1 MATDPSHLDALAR
14 DLDAVLAAAR
24 DLFRRSTAG
33 QLTWSPDSRTWSIV
47 EIFDHLR
54 VTGSLYYPRLRAAID
69 RAREKGRT
77 AAAPF
82 RPGWVGRLF
91 IKLLQPDSKRRF
103 KVPRSFKPARK
114 PDLAAL
120 EHYLEQQRD
129 LKDLIRLAGG
139 VNLNRT
145 RFGSP
150 ITPLV
155 RFSIGEGLT
164 LMVVH
169 QQRHLR
175 QAERLSGRRDFP
187 AG

>member
-1 MATDPSHLDALAR
+1 MAPDPSHLDALAR

-24 DLFRRSTAG
+24 DLFQRSTAE

-47 EIFDHLR
+47 AIFDHLE
-54 VTGSLYYPRLRAAID
+54 VTGSLYYPRLQAAID

-77 AAAPF
+77 TAAPF

-91 IKLLQPDSKRRF
+91 IKLMQPDSKRRF
-103 KVPRSFKPARK
+103 KVPKHFKPAGK
-114 PDLAAL
+114 PDLTAL
-120 EHYLEQQRD
+120 ERYLEQQRD
-129 LKDLIRLAGG
+129 LQNLIRQAEG

-150 ITPLV
+150 VTPLM

-175 QAERLSGRRDFP
+175 QAERLSGRPDFP